1 MPESRILL
9 ADRHR
14 AFVEALAL
22 RLAAE
27 PGLHVV
33 AAVTAPDEAL
43 RVVRS
48 RPVDVAVLA
57 ADDPEAD
64 FVALAGDLVLA
75 QPTIKMVGLTGEGE
89 VALLGRAVRK
99 GFRAWVPKDVGI
111 PSLLDVLQA
120 VSRGETCIP
129 PLVLTRLL
137 EFLMRDE
144 QAQGA
149 AAVPFTTLTARERE
163 VLQAMSTGA
172 SRSEIA
178 DRLLISTNTVR
189 THMQSI
195 LNKLDVHT
203 TLAAV
208 ALARRAGVG

>member
-14 AFVEALAL
+14 AFVEALAM

-27 PGLHVV
+27 PGLHLV
-33 AAVTAPDEAL
+33 AAVTAPEDAL
-43 RVVRS
+43 RIVRT

-64 FVALAGDLVLA
+64 FVALAEKFVAA
-75 QPTIKMVGLTGEGE
+75 QPSIKMVGLTSEGE

-99 GFRAWVPKDVGI
+99 GFRAWVPKEVGV
-111 PSLLDVLQA
+111 PSLLDVLRA

-137 EFLMRDE
+137 EHLLRGE
-144 QAQGA
+144 QEQDA
-149 AAVPFTTLTARERE
+149 AAVQFTTLTARERE
-163 VLQAMSTGA
+163 ILEAMSTGS

-208 ALARRAGVG
+208 TLARRAGIG